1 MSTLSLPWKAW
12 QGDEMLSLHFPEHW
26 DVRAY
31 PMDGAPEVSGAEL
44 ARVLDDP
51 IGTPPI
57 PMMAKWVKD
66 VAIAVDDTSRP
77 TPIARLLPPV
87 LRQVEAAGVV
97 RKRIKIIVA
106 LGSHAPLSD
115 DELRRKL
122 GDAVVS
128 EYEIVQHDATK
139 DLSDI
144 GIDLDG
150 IPVRINSA
158 FYRADLKIT
167 MGCITPHP
175 FAGFSGGGKMIL
187 PGLASIEIIE
197 RTHRFV
203 AMGFRGGLGVIEGN
217 RFREDVETI
226 CRRCK
231 LDLIVDS
238 VLNQNREIAGVF
250 AGDFVEAFQKGVD
263 FARGVY
269 RTPLPERADVALLNA
284 YPKDSDLVQS
294 ENAFNLLRSATRP
307 FLEEAGQVILM
318 SAAGKGAGAH
328 GLFSPGGR
336 LYRKALPK
344 RWLGKKG
351 LIVFAPAVPEEEGRK
366 LIWEDYP
373 FCRTWEAVLSVL
385 KERYPKNC
393 RVAVFPSS
401 AIQLGAAN

>member
-1 MSTLSLPWKAW
+1 MSTLRLPWKAW
-12 QGDEMLSLHFPEHW
+12 QGDEALALDFPETW
-26 DVRAY
+26 SVQSY
-31 PMDGAPEVSGAEL
+31 PMDGGPEISDAEL
-44 ARVLDDP
+44 VRMLDDP
-51 IGTPPI
+51 IGSPPL
-57 PMMAKWVKD
+57 PMIAKWVKD

-87 LRQVEAAGVV
+87 LTRVEAAGVA
-97 RKRIKIIVA
+97 RERIKIIVA
-106 LGSHAPLSD
+106 LGSHAPLSK
-115 DELRRKL
+115 DELRHKL
-122 GDAVVS
+122 GEAVAS
-128 EYEIVQHDATK
+128 DYHIVQHDATK

-144 GIDLDG
+144 GMDLDG

-175 FAGFSGGGKMIL
+175 FAGFSGGGKMVL
-187 PGLASIEIIE
+187 PGLSSIEIIE

-217 RFREDVETI
+217 RFREDVETV

-238 VLNQNREIAGVF
+238 VLNQNREIAGIF

-269 RTPLPERADVALLNA
+269 RTPLPERVDVALLNA

-294 ENAFNLLRSATRP
+294 ENAFNLLRSAKHA
-307 FLEEAGQVILM
+307 FLEEEGQVILM

-336 LYRKALPK
+336 LYRKPLPK

-351 LIVFAPAVPEEEGRK
+351 LIVFAPEVPEGEGRK
-366 LIWEDYP
+366 LIWEGYP

-385 KERYPKNC
+385 KERYPQNC

-401 AIQLGAAN
+401 AIQLGAAD